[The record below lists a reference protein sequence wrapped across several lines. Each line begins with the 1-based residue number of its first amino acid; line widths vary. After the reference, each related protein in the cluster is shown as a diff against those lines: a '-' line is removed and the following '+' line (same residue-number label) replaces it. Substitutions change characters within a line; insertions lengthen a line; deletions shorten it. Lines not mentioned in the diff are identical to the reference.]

1 MEPYA
6 EDPATCHFTDS
17 VVIEGVLPKGRN
29 FAREELIALAQPYG
43 DHVTV
48 ECYSGRHIRT
58 VRHMR
63 GVLLTRLLDEAG
75 MPLLPRSKCK
85 QMIVAVTARDGYAC
99 LFTWHELYNSAIGK
113 GAMLLVEQDGCVL
126 PATAGGLQLISLR
139 DLRLGPR
146 QAAAVTGIS
155 VRYWNAAANT
165 SHG

>member
-6 EDPATCHFTDS
+6 EGLARGHFADS
-17 VVIEGVLPKGRN
+17 IVVEGVLPNSRS
-29 FAREELIALAQPYG
+29 FAREELIALAQPYS

-75 MPLLPRSKCK
+75 MPSLPRSKCK
-85 QMIVAVTARDGYAC
+85 QMIVAVTAKDGYVC

-113 GAMLLVEQDGCVL
+113 GAMLLVEQDDCIL
-126 PATAGGLQLISLR
+126 PARAGGLQLISLR

-155 VRYWNAAANT
+155 VRYWNQATHAN
-165 SHG
+165 GG